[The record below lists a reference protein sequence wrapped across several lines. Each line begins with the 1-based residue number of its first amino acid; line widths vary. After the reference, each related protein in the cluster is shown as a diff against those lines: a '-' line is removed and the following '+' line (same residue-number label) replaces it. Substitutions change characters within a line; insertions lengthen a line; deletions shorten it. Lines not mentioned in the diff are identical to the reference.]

1 MGSNDDIMH
10 EFVKKELR
18 KLYPSVDGW
27 QIKPAAKSD
36 AKVQGFVVARR
47 ILGKSEGAY
56 VLVSFDR
63 AVTPATVDSLMAM
76 ARSEPIPGLASPKMI
91 LVVPQNT
98 DVTGISREVTVLPM
112 QNFSWEEKESDL
124 AQEKKPDE
132 REGLDCKEFLTD
144 T

>member
-18 KLYPSVDGW
+18 KLYPSIDGW
-27 QIKPAAKSD
+27 QIKPAAKSG
-36 AKVQGFVVARR
+36 AKEQGFVVARR

-63 AVTPATVDSLMAM
+63 TVTPATVDSLMAM
-76 ARSEPIPGLASPKMI
+76 AKNEPIPGLASPKMI

-98 DVTGISREVTVLPM
+98 DVTGISGEVSVLPM
-112 QNFSWEEKESDL
+112 QNFAWEGKELIWLRRRNQMSEKTST
-124 AQEKKPDE
+124 AKSS
-132 REGLDCKEFLTD
+132 
-144 T
+144 

>member
-27 QIKPAAKSD
+27 QIKPATKSGAKE
-36 AKVQGFVVARR
+36 QGFVVARR

-63 AVTPATVDSLMAM
+63 TVAPATVDALMSM
-76 ARSEPIPGLASPKMI
+76 ARQEPIPGLASPKMI
-91 LVVPQNT
+91 LVIPQNT
-98 DVTGISREVTVLPM
+98 DVTGISREVSVLPM
-112 QNFSWEEKESDL
+112 QNFSWEGKELIWLKRRNQMSEKAST
-124 AQEKKPDE
+124 AKSS
-132 REGLDCKEFLTD
+132 
-144 T
+144 